1 MSDSD
6 TKDEL
11 RRCRQREL
19 QRRNA
24 ALHKDETNARL
35 RERYATDPDYRA
47 KCLARNRRHARK
59 TWLKAKYG
67 LSLEDYDKMLA
78 RQGGLCANC
87 GKKSDGWLAV
97 DHCHITNKL
106 RALLC
111 KGCNTGLGYYKDN
124 PVLLRAAATYIETW
138 RRIHARLRRANAGT
152 Q

>member
-11 RRCRQREL
+11 RRSRKREMK
-19 QRRNA
+19 RRNA
-24 ALHKDETNARL
+24 ALHKHEANARH

-47 KCLARNRRHARK
+47 RVLAHNRKNARK

-111 KGCNTGLGYYKDN
+111 KGCNAGLGYFGDN

-138 RRIHARLRRANAGT
+138 RRIHARLRRANAGI